1 MTWVDQSSAFGYGS
15 VLTSTQ
21 MQNLRDNLAAFA
33 AGDSGAPQIT
43 SQGVLASNIVGQAQI
58 KIASSY
64 HDIAPGSAAA
74 VYFYTSPGGSY
85 TIGGAPKVGFT
96 GGAGADYVTSGV
108 GTFGAYSSDGSTA
121 AGIEA
126 HGTTGRGS
134 YVNYVWIGTTKGGDT
149 TRGYVYY
156 IQASPPY
163 DMGDG
168 VCGKFMFA
176 LIDKSGNVKQLW
188 VAPEAPWH
196 NNGPTDL
203 RPHGYDNKGS
213 PFKLV
218 LDVPFDLKEAKSD
231 PVKLAEALDAKKNG
245 SYKRKMI
252 DRAMQ
257 QADMPLVPHPFT
269 NLAVDDVVVLIDPV
283 SDLCHHVSAL
293 EDEDG
298 SDFILGDAIQNGYIK
313 LDNVPLSRVTPPGVQ
328 VVAAN
333 WKRTRKL

>member
-43 SQGVLASNIVGQAQI
+43 SQGVLASNIVGQAEV
-58 KIASSY
+58 KITSSY
-64 HDIAPGSAAA
+64 HDASG
-74 VYFYTSPGGSY
+74 TSFWVNPGGQYSL
-85 TIGGAPKVGFT
+85 GGAPKVGFT
-96 GGAGADYVTSGV
+96 GGAGGDAAFSGV
-108 GTFGAYSSDGSTA
+108 GTYGGLYDSTGWVPFGTIAIGHGSGYASYLWSSAIDISNGVST
-121 AGIEA
+121 
-126 HGTTGRGS
+126 
-134 YVNYVWIGTTKGGDT
+134 GDT
-149 TRGYVYY
+149 QRAYVYY